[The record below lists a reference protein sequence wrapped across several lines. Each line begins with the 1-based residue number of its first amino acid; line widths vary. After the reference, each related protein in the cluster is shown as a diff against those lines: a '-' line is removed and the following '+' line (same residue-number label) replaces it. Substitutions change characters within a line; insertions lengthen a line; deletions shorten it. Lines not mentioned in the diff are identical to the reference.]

1 MRKISLNSSE
11 PVRCSCGG
19 GGSGLWE
26 QEAGAVAARWR
37 VFSFRGTAAVV
48 DGLANGEE
56 TGGIAVAAAMCD
68 SSVHTSYEN
77 NTVISNQ

>member
-1 MRKISLNSSE
+1 M
-11 PVRCSCGG
+11 RCSCGG

-37 VFSFRGTAAVV
+37 VFSFRGPTAAVV

-56 TGGIAVAAAMCD
+56 TGGIAAAAMCD